1 MHSGTAMK
9 NNRFLNL
16 NKAKGFTLAELAVV
30 ASILGTLAYYAGEQ
44 QEVINYV
51 NDLEQVE
58 RDIENLQ
65 LAYNQYYLEYRRPPA
80 TINELA
86 TLGLYSGSLESPF
99 GTQYEGVPNG
109 RGYQFVVDTLDN
121 GPALTLSEKAPNATG
136 VANRVSYNVPI
147 PALETIASQYLHR
160 QAVAGRPELNQLETN
175 LDING
180 FDILNVSD
188 LETNNIV
195 TDRITTNVAEID
207 VLQTVD
213 TLEFGT
219 NSIQAVGNTLRLNA
233 GTVDISNNISVDG
246 DLLML
251 GGNITGVDQITASLG
266 DIDELNSDEITAVSG
281 NFQNFTTDNLDV
293 DNFSSQSAVINT
305 LDVDDLTF
313 TDAVG
318 DSINVTNADID
329 NFVSDTSVINTATIN
344 DLQTTNLTADSGN
357 ITNLTSN
364 NFTTNNAD
372 VTGTA
377 TINSADIDS
386 LTAQNANLVNVTSNT
401 STINT
406 AVIGNLSAIDTRTQ
420 NLITDVLRVNG
431 QSNINNANIDE
442 ASIRMATVD
451 RLNVLNELVA
461 ANAQFIN
468 ASGNRIDFDTLN
480 GNSATFSTLNVANRL
495 TASDAQFDNARVNV
509 FRANNFRA
517 TGNSTIDNLDADNV
531 NVAGTFSASDVNAN
545 DVNVSGDTTTQNLY
559 VNNLT
564 MSTYDIASLEAT
576 TVNASQVNGGNFT
589 GNNYYATGDFRTSA
603 GNSVNSNKALY
614 DSINSLWQS
623 CVAVDGCR

>member
-246 DLLML
+246 DLLM
-251 GGNITGVDQITASLG
+251 
-266 DIDELNSDEITAVSG
+266 
-281 NFQNFTTDNLDV
+281 F
-293 DNFSSQSAVINT
+293 
-305 LDVDDLTF
+305 
-313 TDAVG
+313 
-318 DSINVTNADID
+318 
-329 NFVSDTSVINTATIN
+329 
-344 DLQTTNLTADSGN
+344 
-357 ITNLTSN
+357 
-364 NFTTNNAD
+364 
-372 VTGTA
+372 
-377 TINSADIDS
+377 
-386 LTAQNANLVNVTSNT
+386 
-401 STINT
+401 
-406 AVIGNLSAIDTRTQ
+406 
-420 NLITDVLRVNG
+420 
-431 QSNINNANIDE
+431 
-442 ASIRMATVD
+442 
-451 RLNVLNELVA
+451 
-461 ANAQFIN
+461 
-468 ASGNRIDFDTLN
+468 
-480 GNSATFSTLNVANRL
+480 
-495 TASDAQFDNARVNV
+495 
-509 FRANNFRA
+509 
-517 TGNSTIDNLDADNV
+517 
-531 NVAGTFSASDVNAN
+531 
-545 DVNVSGDTTTQNLY
+545 
-559 VNNLT
+559 
-564 MSTYDIASLEAT
+564 
-576 TVNASQVNGGNFT
+576 
-589 GNNYYATGDFRTSA
+589 
-603 GNSVNSNKALY
+603 
-614 DSINSLWQS
+614 
-623 CVAVDGCR
+623 